1 MAVYDTLRTR
11 GNLWGTYVRPPGSDS
26 YPPPAG
32 TKVLWV
38 CSQPIQDLLDQG
50 KQLGWAN
57 KGTIGNTTHLRGH
70 GDHTG
75 HSAGKLGGILYAKD
89 TWCSQASLNALLQ
102 LCRDPGYDTS
112 WIDFFNALGS
122 QYNYAG
128 KRVGSSSDQHLHV
141 SVKRGQELRRVTLFA
156 DMAAVM
162 AGTYG
167 ERVLPVMPA
176 IFRRLGFIDD
186 AVLVQVKGDPKVW
199 LTGRGK
205 KAHVASPAELKEIQ
219 AYMTAR
225 GMTATVAPVVPA
237 ELAALTEV

>member
-1 MAVYDTLRTR
+1 MAVYDTLRAR
-11 GNLWGTYVRPPGSDS
+11 GNLWGSYVRPSGSDN

-50 KQLGWAN
+50 KKLAWAN
-57 KGTIGNTTHLRGH
+57 KGTIGNVTHLRGH

-89 TWCSQASLNALLQ
+89 TWCSQASLNALIE
-102 LCRDPGYDTS
+102 LCRMPDYDTS

-128 KRVGSSSDQHLHV
+128 KRVASSSDQHLHV
-141 SVKRGQELRRVTLFA
+141 SVKRGHELRRVTLFT

-167 ERVLPVMPA
+167 AAKTPPMPA
-176 IFRRLGFIDD
+176 IFGRLGFIDD

-219 AYMTAR
+219 AYLTAR
-225 GMTATVAPVVPA
+225 GMAAKVGPATEA
-237 ELAALTEV
+237 ELAVLTEV